1 MPRESLKLVIQG
13 GDPGMTDYEALPIES
28 ATRRCPRCTASFRL
42 TRSILDSQRGNTVHV
57 FQCVACGECLWD
69 DNSEQLAAGFSH
81 LSSSRRNDTEA
92 LPPGDPRRFFWGHRL
107 EEDHIEIVGSKCIL
121 NPEAQGPT
129 IHELAANCPAPKVQ
143 K

>member
-42 TRSILDSQRGNTVHV
+42 TRSILDSQRGNTVHL

-81 LSSSRRNDTEA
+81 LSSSRRKRYGGSY
-92 LPPGDPRRFFWGHRL
+92 PG
-107 EEDHIEIVGSKCIL
+107 
-121 NPEAQGPT
+121 
-129 IHELAANCPAPKVQ
+129 
-143 K
+143 